1 MEITFTDG
9 TTAEADIVLGADG
22 VRSRVRTFVVGP
34 EASVDP
40 RDDGDG
46 SNEESDVV
54 RVAFTNTLAYRG
66 LVPAEQAVGKGVQV
80 DLTKRAHCF
89 IGKDKV

>member
-9 TTAEADIVLGADG
+9 TTVKADIVLGADG

-34 EASVDP
+34 EAPLDS
-40 RDDGDG
+40 GDSEYR
-46 SNEESDVV
+46 SNEETGVV

-66 LVPAEQAVGKGVQV
+66 LVPAEQAAGKGVKI
-80 DLTKRAHCF
+80 DLTKKAHCF